1 MANTVRIEEAVR
13 AMLNASVAVAN
24 LVDTRISHGYRLQN
38 TTLPAITYEVASA
51 VQQSLSGPT
60 DVWLASVEIN
70 VIASSTKE
78 ALDVLPALRIA
89 CVKGTYGNAVFEAVM
104 WNGHTTSAAVVGEG
118 DEQEPAEVTA
128 SIDIYYRD

>member
-1 MANTVRIEEAVR
+1 MANVVRIEEAVR
-13 AMLNASVAVAN
+13 AMLSASVAVGT

-38 TTLPAITYEVASA
+38 TILPAITYEVVSA
-51 VQQSLSGPT
+51 VQQSLSGGT
-60 DVWLASVEIN
+60 ELWLASVEIN

-89 CVKGTYGNAVFEAVM
+89 CVKGTYGTAVFEAVI